1 MWVVLREESKAKK
14 KKDKDDKKAAKKDK
28 KKKGGDDDAD
38 EDAEEGGDDD
48 AEEGGD
54 DEEEAAA
61 EDGGD
66 EEAAAD
72 GEEDLELADRTKGG
86 GGADDEAEA
95 EPEPEPEPEEEGGGE
110 EAAGDDAAG
119 EGGDEPEPKAEEE
132 AAAGS
137 GDPMA
142 DFILD
147 FQERLG
153 RALGIDSSRVVVS
166 SVKAGPK
173 HVAKGRNAFG
183 VDGGDGFNWPNLEEA
198 REHKHEV
205 YPRSFDGKNNKLKLF
220 GEKPNIDYADTET
233 MGLIG
238 VRAAPVT
245 PPRYPAT
252 PRLMPL
258 TGFVTSG
265 RGTTRVLRIPGDL
278 CQTMVL
284 LGVSLHA
291 VHHAQLYR
299 HRAGRPAGSWH
310 PSQAGENNIRQ
321 PLPAAAKCDLPRT

>member
-1 MWVVLREESKAKK
+1 M
-14 KKDKDDKKAAKKDK
+14 
-28 KKKGGDDDAD
+28 
-38 EDAEEGGDDD
+38 
-48 AEEGGD
+48 
-54 DEEEAAA
+54 
-61 EDGGD
+61 
-66 EEAAAD
+66 
-72 GEEDLELADRTKGG
+72 ELADRTKGG
-86 GGADDEAEA
+86 GGADDEAE
-95 EPEPEPEPEEEGGGE
+95 PEPEPEEEEEEGGGE
-110 EAAGDDAAG
+110 EAADDDAAG
-119 EGGDEPEPKAEEE
+119 EGGDEPEPEAEEE

-205 YPRSFDGKNNKLKLF
+205 YPRSFDGKNKKLKLF

-238 VRAAPVT
+238 VRAAP
-245 PPRYPAT
+245 RYP
-252 PRLMPL
+252 
-258 TGFVTSG
+258 
-265 RGTTRVLRIPGDL
+265 DL
-278 CQTMVL
+278 APY
-284 LGVSLHA
+284 A
-291 VHHAQLYR
+291 VADWL
-299 HRAGRPAGSWH
+299 S
-310 PSQAGENNIRQ
+310 
-321 PLPAAAKCDLPRT
+321 